1 MSFGSMDASARL
13 LLLSIPTLVVALYL
27 HRRQSQFRGIGM
39 FGASCPRCAAPLPS
53 VRKTTSIRKYCGAD
67 GLAANAAAR
76 PTGTVGREIGNHSR
90 NEPAAPSVPRAL
102 GTVTAIGS
110 APDRTCR
117 RTAICKRV
125 RSPPHPA
132 LTLRLTFL
140 PPVSSRL
147 ID

>member
-1 MSFGSMDASARL
+1 MSFGSMDACAWI
-13 LLLSIPTLVVALYL
+13 LLLSILTLVVALFL

-53 VRKTTSIRKYCGAD
+53 VRKTTSIRD
-67 GLAANAAAR
+67 SI
-76 PTGTVGREIGNHSR
+76 VGRMDLQQMRLQGRQVRSGERLVI
-90 NEPAAPSVPRAL
+90 EPRCSLSPPGARK
-102 GTVTAIGS
+102 TAIGS

-125 RSPPHPA
+125 RSPPYPA

-140 PPVSSRL
+140 PLVSNRV